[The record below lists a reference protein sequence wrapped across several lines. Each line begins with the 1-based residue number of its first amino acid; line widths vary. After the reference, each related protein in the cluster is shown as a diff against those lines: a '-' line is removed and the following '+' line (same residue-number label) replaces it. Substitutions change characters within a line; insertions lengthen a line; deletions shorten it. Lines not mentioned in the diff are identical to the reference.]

1 MSASEQSAALASWR
15 SWIGREDACTQ
26 LLDVMVLRRF
36 AVAIGDSLDVEHH
49 WPALGHWAYFQPALP
64 MEELGPDGHPRRGG
78 FFPPVTLPRRMFA
91 SAEIQFVKPLAV
103 NAEAT
108 AVSSITDVRGRSGR
122 TGDLV
127 IVDVQRSIEQF
138 GVSCIQERQSI
149 VYREAGTPIAEI
161 VEEPIG
167 GQPPE
172 PQWCPSPVDLFRFSA
187 ATSNSH
193 RIHYDHIYATQV
205 EGYPRLVVQG
215 PLIAAR
221 LFAYASSHT
230 QLPIRRYVF
239 RSVAPCFV
247 WQAIR
252 FGHGESRAELRATR
266 CDGVIAMEAT
276 AQ

>member
-1 MSASEQSAALASWR
+1 
-15 SWIGREDACTQ
+15 
-26 LLDVMVLRRF
+26 
-36 AVAIGDSLDVEHH
+36 
-49 WPALGHWAYFQPALP
+49 
-64 MEELGPDGHPRRGG
+64 
-78 FFPPVTLPRRMFA
+78 MFA

-161 VEEPIG
+161 VEEPIV
-167 GQPPE
+167 GQSPE